1 MACIRFLVETMLNAY
16 ANRMNADMCASHS
29 CTRFCWSNVIICH
42 KSRLCM
48 DSLWYSRK
56 SSPNVVFLKFTSSVV
71 KMSKKGFEL
80 SDQVL
85 LQISNASYSYD
96 F

>member
-16 ANRMNADMCASHS
+16 ANRMNG
-29 CTRFCWSNVIICH
+29 
-42 KSRLCM
+42 
-48 DSLWYSRK
+48 
-56 SSPNVVFLKFTSSVV
+56 SVV

-96 F
+96 FEMIEMDDTI